1 MAWVRMVAQFSKEL
15 SQEKSKALKFQIAII
30 IITEFKKKIVS
41 EYIQLSFELS
51 SYSNLS
57 IEYDDRLVSTDEKEA
72 IDLFLLAGPPACPP
86 AETSPV
92 CN

>member
-30 IITEFKKKIVS
+30 IITELKKIVS

-57 IEYDDRLVSTDEKEA
+57 IEYDDRSVLMRKRQ
-72 IDLFLLAGPPACPP
+72 L
-86 AETSPV
+86 TSFF
-92 CN
+92 